1 MENVI
6 EKTKI
11 EIVRMKDDGENG
23 DLGTTLMRS
32 LVPSHFYIVEKTPEM
47 ATSFCYNL
55 TAPAAVYTITKS
67 LYQFFGDLIGYDGG
81 TKSKTSG
88 FEMDEICKKTK
99 VLENKPLWIDDTE
112 FENIAELCEKS
123 RQMKEEH
130 HVQFVIID
138 DLQNLPA
145 LKQVQEGDEKPDT
158 VCQQLCQLAKELDVV
173 VLGFTKSSEHQNAI

>member
-6 EKTKI
+6 EKKKI
-11 EIVRMKDDGENG
+11 EIVRMKDDGVKG
-23 DLGTTLMRS
+23 DWGTTLMRS

-47 ATSFCYNL
+47 ATSFYYNL

-112 FENIAELCEKS
+112 FKNIAELCEKS
-123 RQMKEEH
+123 RQIKEEH

-145 LKQVQEGDEKPDT
+145 PKQVQEGDETPDT
-158 VCQQLCQLAKELDVV
+158 VCRQLCQLAKELDVV
-173 VLGFTKSSEHQNAI
+173 VLGFTNPSK